1 MKPSQSEPGIGGDL
15 RAEAERR
22 RRKRSEWKRRGKR
35 QT

>member
-22 RRKRSEWKRRGKR
+22 KRREWKRRGRR